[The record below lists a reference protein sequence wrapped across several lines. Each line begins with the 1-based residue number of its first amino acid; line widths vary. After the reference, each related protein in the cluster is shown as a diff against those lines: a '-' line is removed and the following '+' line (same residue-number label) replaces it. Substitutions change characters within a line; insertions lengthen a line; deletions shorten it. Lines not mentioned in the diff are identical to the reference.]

1 MAGEAE
7 FNLVELFWSAQGE
20 GPLVGRSMLFLRFGG
35 CDLRCGWCD
44 TPGTWRPTRECRFET
59 SPGTGVFANAANP
72 ISRARLVEAI
82 GALAPKPG
90 TFISLTGGEPLL
102 QPKAVNAA
110 AGIARDFGLR
120 VVLETHGLAVTALT
134 EVIENID
141 FVSMDWKL
149 ESDVRRAD
157 EDRKGEGH
165 SRPFAEVHADFLA
178 RISQAAVDSCVKV
191 VITQNTTVEELD
203 EVCRVLAGTS
213 PDIPLILQPVT
224 PFGKVREQPSAE
236 LLLQHLRRCDE
247 KLADVRLIPQTHRV
261 YGAL

>member
-1 MAGEAE
+1 M
-7 FNLVELFWSAQGE
+7 
-20 GPLVGRSMLFLRFGG
+20 
-35 CDLRCGWCD
+35 
-44 TPGTWRPTRECRFET
+44 
-59 SPGTGVFANAANP
+59 
-72 ISRARLVEAI
+72 
-82 GALAPKPG
+82 
-90 TFISLTGGEPLL
+90 L

-149 ESDVRRAD
+149 ESDVRRAE
-157 EDRKGEGH
+157 EDREGKGH
-165 SRPFAEVHADFLA
+165 SRPFAELHADFLV
-178 RISQAAVDSCVKV
+178 RVSQAAIDSCVKV
-191 VITQNTTVEELD
+191 VITKNTTVEELD
-203 EVCRVLAGTS
+203 EVCRVLAATS
-213 PDIPLILQPVT
+213 PDVPLILQPVT
-224 PFGKVREQPSAE
+224 PFGKVQEQPSAE